1 MYDASTQKEFIQRG
15 KVFLQHPEKV
25 SSDQLPILR
34 KLLRFHEWKYYVKDN
49 PVISDFEYDM
59 LFKILER
66 IEAAHPDLITP
77 DSPTQRVGSD
87 LSSDFPTVSHLSPM
101 LSLENSYNADDLK
114 DFEKQVRKLTG
125 EENPI
130 TYVVEPKFDGSSVA
144 LIYENNYLVRGATRG
159 NGLQGDDITPNIKTM
174 PTVPLSADF
183 SARGIHKV
191 ELRGEALIRKDY
203 FEAINEQRAKEELPL
218 FANPR
223 NAAAGGLRMKDPKE
237 AAQRKLDTFI
247 YQLTYAED
255 AEGRDATQ
263 KFSTHSEML
272 QYLSEIG
279 FLIPNDLIK
288 VCKNISEVIDF
299 CQEAERNRE
308 QYPYEIDGMVVKVNR
323 LDLQQKCGLTAH
335 HPRWAIA
342 YKFKAKQ
349 ETSILEDVVFQVGK
363 VGAITP
369 VAKIKPIELAGVT
382 VSSVSLHN
390 EEFIRSKDI
399 RIGDHLVVERA
410 GDVIPYIVKS
420 LPELRDNS
428 VRPIVFPE
436 LCPSCQTPLVKE
448 EDMAAWRC
456 PNYHCPE
463 QVIQRMIHF
472 VSKNAMNIDGMGES
486 QIRKF
491 HDLGWLN
498 NFDDIYRLPFDEIQ
512 KLDGFGQRS
521 VENLKKAIEMSKNN
535 PIHRLLYGLSIHH
548 LGRKAS
554 KLIAG
559 QIKHLLDLKDWEM
572 ERLTAINE
580 IGPILAGNIIAFFKI
595 PENVSLL
602 QSLEALGVNLNQKE
616 EDRPK
621 ALPTDGP
628 LSGKT
633 ILFTG
638 KLVQMN
644 RKEAQDLA
652 EKAGAKNISAV
663 SKNLNILVAG
673 EKAGSKLKKAKA
685 LGTVDILSEQE
696 FLDLVNGMA
705 NG

>member
-1 MYDASTQKEFIQRG
+1 MYDAKTQREFIQTG
-15 KVFLQHPEKV
+15 KSFLEQPDQV
-25 SSDQLPILR
+25 SVEQLPVLR
-34 KLLRFHEWKYYVKDN
+34 KLLRFHEWKYYVKDD
-49 PVISDFEYDM
+49 PIISDYEYDM
-59 LFKILER
+59 LFKTLER
-66 IEAAHPDLITP
+66 LEAAHPELITP

-87 LSSDFPTVSHLSPM
+87 LSSDFPTVTHLSPM
-101 LSLENSYNADDLK
+101 LSLENSYNADDLQ

-125 EENPI
+125 EEGPI
-130 TYVVEPKFDGSSVA
+130 TYVVEPKFDGSTVT

-159 NGLQGDDITPNIKTM
+159 NGLQGDDITQNVKTM
-174 PTVPLSADF
+174 PTIPLSADF
-183 SARGIHKV
+183 LSKGIQKV

-203 FEAINEQRAKEELPL
+203 FEKINKERAQKGLPL

-237 AAQRKLDTFI
+237 AAKRRLDTFV
-247 YQLTYAED
+247 YQLAYAED
-255 AEGRDATQ
+255 TDGNDALN
-263 KFSTHSEML
+263 KFVSHSEIL
-272 QYLSEIG
+272 SFLSEIG
-279 FLIPNDLIK
+279 FLVPNDLIK
-288 VCKNISEVIDF
+288 VCKDITEVSDF
-299 CQEAERNRE
+299 CKWAEENRE

-323 LDLQQKCGLTAH
+323 LDLQQKCGFTSH

-349 ETSILEDVVFQVGK
+349 ETSILEDVIYQVGK

-369 VAKIKPIELAGVT
+369 VAKIKPVELAGVT

-399 RIGDHLVVERA
+399 RIGDHVVVERA

-420 LPELRDNS
+420 LPELRDDS
-428 VRPIVFPE
+428 VKPIVFPTN
-436 LCPSCQTPLVKE
+436 CPSCQTPLVKE
-448 EDMAAWRC
+448 EDVAAWRC

-463 QVIQRMIHF
+463 QVIQRLIHF

-486 QIRKF
+486 QVRKF
-491 HDLGWLN
+491 HELGWLN
-498 NFDDIYRLPFDEIQ
+498 NFDDIYRLPYDKIRALE
-512 KLDGFGQRS
+512 GFGKRS
-521 VENLKKAIEMSKNN
+521 ADNLQKAIEASKNN

-559 QIKHLLDLKDWEM
+559 KVKNVLDLKDWDLEQF
-572 ERLTAINE
+572 TSIKE
-580 IGPILAGNIIAFFKI
+580 IGPILAKNVMDFFKN
-595 PENVSLL
+595 PENIALL
-602 QSLEALGVNLNQKE
+602 KSLESLGVNLNQTE
-616 EDRPK
+616 EDLPVE
-621 ALPTDGP
+621 LPTDGP

-638 KLVQMN
+638 TLVQMK
-644 RKEAQDLA
+644 RKEAQALA

-663 SKNLNILVAG
+663 SKKLNILVAG

-685 LGTVDILSEQE
+685 LGTVEIMDEQA
-696 FLDLVNGMA
+696 FLDLISLA
-705 NG
+705 

>member
-1 MYDASTQKEFIQRG
+1 MYDAKTQREFIQTG
-15 KVFLQHPEKV
+15 KSFLEQPDQV
-25 SSDQLPILR
+25 SVEQLPVLR
-34 KLLRFHEWKYYVKDN
+34 KLLRFHEWKYYVKDD
-49 PVISDFEYDM
+49 PIISDYEYDM
-59 LFKILER
+59 LFKTLER
-66 IEAAHPDLITP
+66 LEAAHPELITP

-87 LSSDFPTVSHLSPM
+87 LSSDFPTVTHLSPM
-101 LSLENSYNADDLK
+101 LSLENSYNADDLQ

-125 EENPI
+125 EEGPI
-130 TYVVEPKFDGSSVA
+130 TYVVEPKFDGSTVT

-159 NGLQGDDITPNIKTM
+159 NGLQGDDITQNVKTM
-174 PTVPLSADF
+174 PTIPLSADF
-183 SARGIHKV
+183 LSKGIQKV

-203 FEAINEQRAKEELPL
+203 FEKINKERAQKGLPL

-237 AAQRKLDTFI
+237 AAKRRLDTFV
-247 YQLTYAED
+247 YQLAYAED
-255 AEGRDATQ
+255 TDGNDALN
-263 KFSTHSEML
+263 KFVSHSEML
-272 QYLSEIG
+272 SFLSEIG
-279 FLIPNDLIK
+279 FLVPNDLIK
-288 VCKNISEVIDF
+288 VCKDITEVSDF
-299 CQEAERNRE
+299 CKWAEENRE

-323 LDLQQKCGLTAH
+323 LDLQQKCGFTSH

-349 ETSILEDVVFQVGK
+349 ETSILEDVIYQVGK

-369 VAKIKPIELAGVT
+369 VAKIKPVELAGVT

-399 RIGDHLVVERA
+399 RIGDHVVVERA

-420 LPELRDNS
+420 LPELRDDS
-428 VRPIVFPE
+428 VKPIVFPTN
-436 LCPSCQTPLVKE
+436 CPSCQTPLVKE
-448 EDMAAWRC
+448 EDVAAWRC

-463 QVIQRMIHF
+463 QVIQRLIHF

-486 QIRKF
+486 QVRKF
-491 HDLGWLN
+491 HELGWLN
-498 NFDDIYRLPFDEIQ
+498 NFDDIYRLPYDKIRALE
-512 KLDGFGQRS
+512 GFGKRS
-521 VENLKKAIEMSKNN
+521 ADNLQKAIEASKNN

-559 QIKHLLDLKDWEM
+559 KVKNVLDLKDWDLEQF
-572 ERLTAINE
+572 TSIKE
-580 IGPILAGNIIAFFKI
+580 IGPILAKNVMDFFKN
-595 PENVSLL
+595 PENIALL
-602 QSLEALGVNLNQKE
+602 KSLESLGVNLNQTE
-616 EDRPK
+616 EDLPVE
-621 ALPTDGP
+621 LPTDGP

-638 KLVQMN
+638 TLVQMK
-644 RKEAQDLA
+644 RKEAQALA

-663 SKNLNILVAG
+663 SKKLNILVAG

-685 LGTVDILSEQE
+685 LGTVEIMDEQA
-696 FLDLVNGMA
+696 FLDLISLA
-705 NG
+705 